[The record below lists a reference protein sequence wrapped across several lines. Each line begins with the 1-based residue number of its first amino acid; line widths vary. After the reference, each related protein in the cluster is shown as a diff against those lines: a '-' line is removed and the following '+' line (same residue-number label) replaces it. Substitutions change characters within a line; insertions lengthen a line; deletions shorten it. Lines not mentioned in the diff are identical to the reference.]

1 MMNAEN
7 NNNNAAAAAAAA
19 DFDEEWEEWDGST
32 PFWHHCVAGSIAGFT
47 EHSLVYPLDT
57 VRTHIQVCSSCRPNK
72 NFNVSSN
79 NSNKNIIANVVD
91 SVVQRRKRMTKPVL
105 HYTSSSIIMN
115 HHNPPPPSSSSSTA
129 LIRNLSSVVTTTSA
143 TKPAS
148 PNGIVQTIQY
158 LVNEQAAVATKST
171 IANNATTTTTI
182 TTTTIT
188 KGSSAGGLARLFR
201 GIQTMIVGCIPAH
214 AVYFSSYEA
223 TKATL
228 KHHWYGDMVAGGIAS
243 IGHDV
248 IMTPLDTIKQR
259 MQLGH
264 YDGIGQAYRHMIQK
278 EGGYI
283 SLYRSF
289 PITLMTN
296 VPYGMI
302 MVSINEYLKEQLTI
316 DSDGER
322 TKKLSLQ
329 TTLASSSI
337 AGFVASGCTT
347 PLDRIKTLLQTQT
360 LQPACMVGGG
370 GGTTSK
376 NVFTTGIDCPL
387 LITNS
392 GNSNNSVV
400 IRNWH
405 EAMTKILKEEGGVGL
420 FRGIIPRV
428 LSHTPA
434 VAISWTTYETA
445 KQLLF

>member
-1 MMNAEN
+1 MNGNSN
-7 NNNNAAAAAAAA
+7 NNEATAVI

-57 VRTHIQVCSSCRPNK
+57 VRTHIQVCSACRPTT
-72 NFNVSSN
+72 N
-79 NSNKNIIANVVD
+79 NSNMITKVVND
-91 SVVQRRKRMTKPVL
+91 VVQRRKRMTKPVL

-115 HHNPPPPSSSSSTA
+115 HHPEKSSTA
-129 LIRNLSSVVTTTSA
+129 FIRNLSTVVPAKTS
-143 TKPAS
+143 PS
-148 PNGIVQTIQY
+148 GIFQTVQL
-158 LVNEQAAVATKST
+158 LVNEQAVAAKST
-171 IANNATTTTTI
+171 IVNTTS
-182 TTTTIT
+182 T
-188 KGSSAGGLARLFR
+188 KKGGVGLARLFR
-201 GIQTMIVGCIPAH
+201 GIQTMFVGCIPAH

-223 TKATL
+223 TKLTL
-228 KHHWYGDMVAGGIAS
+228 KNHWYGDMIAGGIAS
-243 IGHDV
+243 IGHDI

-264 YDGIGQAYRHMIQK
+264 YDGIGQAYKNMIQK

-289 PITLMTN
+289 PVTLMTN

-302 MVSINEYLKEQLTI
+302 MVSINEYLKEKLT
-316 DSDGER
+316 DGGE
-322 TKKLSLQ
+322 TKLSLQ

-360 LQPACMVGGG
+360 LQPACMVDSGKNAKN
-370 GGTTSK
+370 TLITSTLK
-376 NVFTTGIDCPL
+376 GVDCPL
-387 LITNS
+387 VMNNS
-392 GNSNNSVV
+392 GSVV

-405 EAMTKILKEEGGVGL
+405 EAMTKILKEEGGIGL
-420 FRGIIPRV
+420 FRGIVPRV